1 MKESYTKAN
10 DGRIV
15 TPSHASANREGGG
28 EALTGGIAGL
38 GSTLRNHQCLDAHLN
53 GTKGRQNR
61 WVRCTVSVHRIQRRR
76 GARHATTSYER
87 ESGYLGVHPA
97 HQQRRRGR

>member
-15 TPSHASANREGGG
+15 TPSHASAIREGGG

-38 GSTLRNHQCLDAHLN
+38 GHTLRNHQFLDAHLN
-53 GTKGRQNR
+53 GTMGRQYR
-61 WVRCTVSVHRIQRRR
+61 WVRCTVSSHRIQRRCR
-76 GARHATTSYER
+76 ARHAMTSYER
-87 ESGYLGVHPA
+87 ESGDLGAHPP
-97 HQQRRRGR
+97 HQHRRRGK